1 MTYSAVVDRDALASI
16 NLPEEIV
23 GNKFRITVTPMSE
36 IEERRQAFK
45 RLKGVL
51 GTAENLDT
59 LREERLNE
67 IIVGH

>member
-16 NLPEEIV
+16 NLPEDIV
-23 GNKFRITVTPMSE
+23 GNTFRITVTPMSE

-51 GTAENLDT
+51 GTTESLDAV
-59 LREERLNE
+59 REERLNA
-67 IIVGH
+67 VAAGH